1 MSWSRRGLLVALA
14 ASLLGGCGFHPLYGG
29 RTAGAYD
36 PGLAAIKVA
45 PIPDRS
51 GQVLTMSLRDALN
64 PRGVD
69 AVQPYTL
76 HTTLTLT
83 RSDLGFQLN
92 NTTVRGQIEAVAD
105 YTLTTDNG
113 AELLHGRSHTVTGFN
128 IVQDGY
134 TTQVAA
140 DDAAE
145 RAVNDISDDMVLNLS
160 LFVRNHRA
168 ASN

>member
-1 MSWSRRGLLVALA
+1 MSWSRRALLAVLA
-14 ASLLGGCGFHPLYGG
+14 ASALGGCGFQPLYGG

-51 GQVLTMSLRDALN
+51 GQMLAMTLRDALN

-69 AVQPYTL
+69 SPQPYIL

-83 RSDLGFQLN
+83 RNDLGFQLN
-92 NTTVRGQIEAVAD
+92 NTTVRGQIDAIAV
-105 YTLTTDNG
+105 YTLTAENG
-113 AELLHGRSHTVTGFN
+113 AELLHGRSHTVSGFN
-128 IVQDGY
+128 IAQDGY

-140 DDAAE
+140 DDAAD
-145 RAVNDISDDMVLNLS
+145 RALGDISDEMVLNLS

-168 ASN
+168 DAN

>member
-1 MSWSRRGLLVALA
+1 MALA
-14 ASLLGGCGFHPLYGG
+14 AATLGGCGFQPLYGG

-45 PIPDRS
+45 PIPDRA
-51 GQVLTMSLRDALN
+51 GQILAMSLRNALN

-69 AVQPYTL
+69 APQPYTL
-76 HTTLTLT
+76 HTSLTLT
-83 RSDLGFQLN
+83 RNDLGFQLN
-92 NTTVRGQIEAVAD
+92 NTTVRGQIDAVAV
-105 YTLTTDNG
+105 YTLTADNG
-113 AELLHGRSHTVTGFN
+113 VELLHGRSHTVSGFN

-140 DDAAE
+140 DDARD
-145 RAVNDISDDMVLNLS
+145 RALGDIGDEMVLNLS

-168 ASN
+168 AAN